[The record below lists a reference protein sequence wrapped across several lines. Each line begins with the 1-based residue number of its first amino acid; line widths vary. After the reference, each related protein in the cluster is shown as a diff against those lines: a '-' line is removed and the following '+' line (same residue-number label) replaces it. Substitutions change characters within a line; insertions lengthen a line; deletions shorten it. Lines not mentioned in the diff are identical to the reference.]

1 MLALSNEG
9 FFCCNLEGRRTR
21 PSCRTGKR
29 EVSLALNGKNRELD
43 VAKNLKM
50 VEWLKAELLDGVAR
64 LFKALLRSGSEPISD
79 ALASIIIICYL
90 LARRVGINFLALDMK
105 IKSKLQVSIDETP
118 PEDEWSNNL
127 NELKFYLEKV
137 KR

>member
-1 MLALSNEG
+1 M
-9 FFCCNLEGRRTR
+9 
-21 PSCRTGKR
+21 
-29 EVSLALNGKNRELD
+29 NGKNRELD